1 MVKAAHPEHPDNK
14 VKGGRPRR
22 VPIKYQHR
30 REKDKFF
37 ELPKQIRDQHL
48 PPYVKEL
55 IGSRDF
61 AAKVRVTYDQKTNEV
76 LAKIIKARIA
86 DIHLYFPDS
95 PLDCR
100 VSVNLEMDWDGPVES
115 LENMAKLLTNPN
127 RSPDRLKDR
136 LSYAHGLYQVDLTQV
151 TQVVRTSQYPL
162 QSPLKCLDICSP
174 RIANRESNRIQNN
187 MSWKSRYPPP
197 Q

>member
-1 MVKAAHPEHPDNK
+1 MVKAAHPDNK
-14 VKGGRPRR
+14 ANVGRRR

-55 IGSRDF
+55 LGSRDY

-86 DIHLYFPDS
+86 DTHLYFPDS

-100 VSVNLEMDWDGPVES
+100 ISVNLEMDWDGPVES

-127 RSPDRLKDR
+127 RQPDRMKDR
-136 LSYAHGLYQVDLTQV
+136 LSYSHGLYQVDLTQV
-151 TQVVRTSQYPL
+151 TQVVRTSDASTALILPHE
-162 QSPLKCLDICSP
+162 
-174 RIANRESNRIQNN
+174 IANRRNQIEC
-187 MSWKSRYPPP
+187 KAA
-197 Q
+197 